1 MNQITKYIGLLALL
15 PLLTVP
21 LTIDYAVAD
30 TAQAKGHPGGNVVA
44 FGDKTKH
51 IVCGDR
57 LCSEYPG
64 GRAAYESET
73 APIEKEE
80 KETNPEGPYVEQF
93 GISALG
99 ENMYK
104 VTFTVYAGNED
115 LQEELLQVSSDISQK
130 EAQIPNLFADSHT
143 YVPVLIQA
151 DDPST
156 INAEIAN

>member
-1 MNQITKYIGLLALL
+1 MNQKIKYIGLLAFL
-15 PLLTVP
+15 PLLTLP
-21 LTIDYAVAD
+21 LTTDYAVAD
-30 TAQAKGHPGGNVVA
+30 TAKAKGSPGTVPPKSYGA
-44 FGDKTKH
+44 ATAH
-51 IVCGDR
+51 IVCGDK
-57 LCSEYPG
+57 LCSEIDDK
-64 GRAAYESET
+64 T
-73 APIEKEE
+73 VTKKV
-80 KETNPEGPYVEQF
+80 KETNPEGPYVEHF

-156 INAEIAN
+156 ISAEIAN

>member
-1 MNQITKYIGLLALL
+1 MNQKIKYIGLLALL
-15 PLLTVP
+15 PLLTIP

-30 TAQAKGHPGGNVVA
+30 TARAQGHPGGDVRA
-44 FGDKTKH
+44 FGDNTKH
-51 IVCGDR
+51 IVCGDK
-57 LCSEYPG
+57 LCSEIDDKKV
-64 GRAAYESET
+64 T
-73 APIEKEE
+73 K
-80 KETNPEGPYVEQF
+80 KVQETNPEGSHVDQF

-104 VTFTVYAGNED
+104 VVFTVYAGNVD

-156 INAEIAN
+156 ISAEIAN

>member
-1 MNQITKYIGLLALL
+1 MNQKIKYIGLLVLL

-51 IVCGDR
+51 IVCGDK
-57 LCSEYPG
+57 LCSEIDDK
-64 GRAAYESET
+64 T
-73 APIEKEE
+73 VTKKV

-115 LQEELLQVSSDISQK
+115 LQDELLQVSSDISQK
-130 EAQIPNLFADSHT
+130 EAQIPNLFADSYA

-156 INAEIAN
+156 ISAELAN

>member
-1 MNQITKYIGLLALL
+1 MNQKIKYIGLLVLL

-21 LTIDYAVAD
+21 LTTDYAVAD
-30 TAQAKGHPGGNVVA
+30 TAKAKGHPGGDVRA
-44 FGDKTKH
+44 FGENTKH
-51 IVCGDR
+51 IVCGDK
-57 LCSEYPG
+57 LCSE
-64 GRAAYESET
+64 
-73 APIEKEE
+73 IEDKQVTKKV

-93 GISALG
+93 GISSLG

-115 LQEELLQVSSDISQK
+115 LLDDVLYVSSDVADK
-130 EAQIPNLFADSHT
+130 EAPIKIVANSYV

-156 INAEIAN
+156 ISAEIAN

>member
-1 MNQITKYIGLLALL
+1 MNQKIKYIGLLAIL
-15 PLLTVP
+15 PLLTIP

-30 TAQAKGHPGGNVVA
+30 TAQAKGHPGGNVVS
-44 FGDKTKH
+44 FGEKTKN

-64 GRAAYESET
+64 GRAAYDAGTE
-73 APIEKEE
+73 PVEE
-80 KETNPEGPYVEQF
+80 EETNQEGQYVEQF

-104 VTFTVYAGNED
+104 VVFTVYAGNED
-115 LQEELLQVSSDISQK
+115 LQDGLLQVSSDISQK
-130 EAQIPNLFADSHT
+130 EALIPNLFADSYA

-156 INAEIAN
+156 ISAEIAN

>member
-1 MNQITKYIGLLALL
+1 MNQKIKYIGLLALI

-30 TAQAKGHPGGNVVA
+30 TSRAQGHPGGDVRA

-51 IVCGDR
+51 IVCGDK
-57 LCSEYPG
+57 LCSEIDDKQV
-64 GRAAYESET
+64 T
-73 APIEKEE
+73 K
-80 KETNPEGPYVEQF
+80 KVQETNPEGPYVEQF

-156 INAEIAN
+156 ISAEIAN

>member
-1 MNQITKYIGLLALL
+1 MNQKIKYIGLLALL

-64 GRAAYESET
+64 GRAAYEAET
-73 APIEKEE
+73 APIEE

-115 LQEELLQVSSDISQK
+115 LQGGILQVSSDISHK
-130 EAQIPNLFADSHT
+130 EAQITDLFANSYT

-156 INAEIAN
+156 IFPWIDQ